1 MNSYLEAQEEALEKE
16 REAKLKGITEPKKTP
31 HKVKFVAWIMAIMLT
46 FSTFAVIFEI
56 YSIPA
61 LEFLK
66 TSAKLSSQEDIQ
78 SYKKAVVQI
87 TTEDGKG
94 TGFCISKIAW
104 LLQTNM

>member
-1 MNSYLEAQEEALEKE
+1 M
-16 REAKLKGITEPKKTP
+16 
-31 HKVKFVAWIMAIMLT
+31 KFVAWIMAIMLT

-94 TGFCISKIAW
+94 TGFCISKIA
-104 LLQTNM
+104 L